1 SSTWSGC
8 PSDARP
14 GRDLLARHAP
24 EIPPEAAVSPEDGG
38 MERVEQAAGPRGSG
52 VATRRPAQPPPS
64 DRGQL
69 ASLIAA
75 LHRPLTSYYLILG
88 ITTLLLALGLVM
100 VLSPAAVAQLGEGA
114 SPYSGFQHQLVGV
127 LLGLPCMWLAARAR
141 PGLF

>member
-1 SSTWSGC
+1 MG
-8 PSDARP
+8 
-14 GRDLLARHAP
+14 
-24 EIPPEAAVSPEDGG
+24 
-38 MERVEQAAGPRGSG
+38 RVEQASGPRGSG
-52 VATRRPAQPPPS
+52 VAATGRPAQPPP

-100 VLSPAAVAQLGEGA
+100 VLSTSSVAQLAEGA

-141 PGLF
+141 PGLFRAAAYPLMFISIVGLLLVPVIGVESGGVGGHG